1 MLRCFLQI
9 YMLHLIYNNDI
20 LDVTIDAMNV
30 RQFEYIL
37 AVAKYKH
44 FELAAEKCFATQST
58 LSTMISKFEEEL
70 GIKIFDRKRK
80 PVEITVEGEAIIQ
93 QLRLIST
100 HIEQLSELA
109 KEMKG
114 EIKGNLTI
122 AVIPTIAPFLLP
134 LFLQDFAAKFKE
146 LHIEVRELTTHEII
160 QRIKRRE
167 LDIGI
172 LSTPILEEDLLE
184 YLLYEEPFVLFDAS
198 GKYTDIN
205 RVQQIAAAD
214 LWLMEEGHCMRTQ
227 IVHLCELSKKSKN
240 TTLNFD
246 FRAGS
251 IDSLLRFVKAHQA
264 TTLLPYLATNQ
275 FSDQERA
282 LVKSIVSPTPH
293 RAVGLVVHRDF
304 VKKSVLTLL
313 IQEIIAKISPLLPIN
328 SEDKVQLS
336 PL

>member
-1 MLRCFLQI
+1 M
-9 YMLHLIYNNDI
+9 IYNNDI
-20 LDVTIDAMNV
+20 LDVTIDGMNV

-58 LSTMISKFEEEL
+58 LSTMISKFEEEI

-80 PVEITVEGEAIIQ
+80 PVEITVEGEAIIH
-93 QLRLIST
+93 QLHLISN
-100 HIEQLSELA
+100 HIEQLSEMV

-160 QRIKRRE
+160 HRIKRRE

-172 LSTPILEEDLLE
+172 LSTPIQEDELVE
-184 YLLYEEPFVLFDAS
+184 YPLYEEPFVLFDAS

-205 RVQQIAAAD
+205 RVQQIAAED

-240 TTLNFD
+240 TALNFD

-275 FSDQERA
+275 FSDQEKE
-282 LVKSIVSPTPH
+282 LVKSIVSPTPQ
-293 RAVGLVVHRDF
+293 REVGLVVHRDF

-313 IQEIIAKISPLLPIN
+313 IQEIIDKVSPLLPKN
-328 SEDKVQLS
+328 AADTVQLS